1 MATKILRRR
10 FAAPQNDMIPT
21 FSTPRIAF
29 VLDTLPSIGGGE
41 KVLFAAL
48 EAYPRADIFTLI
60 YNRKVF
66 VNSPI
71 ANRKVNT
78 SWLDSLPFA
87 HTHHRYLLPLMPSA
101 IEQINLSGYDTI
113 VSFHYAVANGARTPH
128 GAHHVSYTHTPLRY
142 AWTNINI
149 NGKHTRRNFLLDR
162 YMRSFR
168 AWDRRAA
175 SRVHA
180 MATNSHT
187 VRERIREAYQLE
199 AKVIH
204 PPVEVTRFR
213 PSLKRENYFITVTRL
228 VPHKR
233 VDLLVRAFNQL
244 NLPLVIVGDGPEQPR
259 LKAMANS
266 NIRLL
271 GFQSDEKVAELL
283 GNARAFVCAAEED
296 FGIAIVEAQ
305 AAGCPVIAYGA
316 GGALETVEEGVTG
329 LFFAEQTEA
338 SLIETFHRFE
348 KLNQTFDA
356 REIKKRAERFN
367 KARFLDEFRE
377 FVSGEPKRVFLKGVE
392 KNLSHREHRVHRDF

>member
-1 MATKILRRR
+1 MNPK
-10 FAAPQNDMIPT
+10 
-21 FSTPRIAF
+21 PRIAF

-60 YNRKVF
+60 YNKKVF
-66 VNSPI
+66 ANSPI
-71 ANRKVNT
+71 ANRNINT

-87 HTHHRYLLPLMPSA
+87 HTRHRYLLPLMPSA
-101 IEQINLSGYDTI
+101 IERINLSGYDI
-113 VSFHYAVANGARTPH
+113 VVSFNYAVANGAKNH
-128 GAHHVSYTHTPLRY
+128 NGARHVSYTHTPLRY
-142 AWTNINI
+142 AWTGINI
-149 NGKHTRRNFLLDR
+149 NGRQTRRNPILDL

-168 AWDRRAA
+168 AWDTRAA

-180 MATNSHT
+180 MATNSQT

-199 AKVIH
+199 ARVIH
-204 PPVEVTRFR
+204 PPVEVNHFH

-233 VDLLVRAFNQL
+233 VELLVKAFNEL
-244 NLPLVIVGDGPEQPR
+244 KLPLVIVGDGPELPR
-259 LKAMANS
+259 LREMANS
-266 NIRLL
+266 NIELM

-283 GNARAFVCAAEED
+283 SKARAFVCAAEED

-305 AAGCPVIAYGA
+305 AAGCPVVVFGA

-329 LFFAEQTEA
+329 LFFGEQAEG
-338 SLIETFHRFE
+338 SLIEALRRFE
-348 KLNQTFDA
+348 KIYPAFDA

-367 KARFLDEFRE
+367 KARFLNEFRE
-377 FVSGEPKRVFLKGVE
+377 FVSG
-392 KNLSHREHRVHRDF
+392 

>member
-1 MATKILRRR
+1 MKS
-10 FAAPQNDMIPT
+10 D
-21 FSTPRIAF
+21 PRIAF

-87 HTHHRYLLPLMPSA
+87 HTRHRYLLPLMPSA
-101 IEQINLSGYDTI
+101 IERINLQAYDI
-113 VSFHYAVANGARTPH
+113 VVSFNYAVANGASNHNAMR
-128 GAHHVSYTHTPLRY
+128 HVSYTHTPLRY
-142 AWTNINI
+142 AWTGINI
-149 NGKHTRRNFLLDR
+149 NGKHTRRNPILDK

-180 MATNSHT
+180 MATNSRT
-187 VRERIREAYQLE
+187 VRERIREAYQLK
-199 AKVIH
+199 ARVIH
-204 PPVEVTRFR
+204 PPVEVNRFH
-213 PSLKRENYFITVTRL
+213 PSPQRENYFITVTRL
-228 VPHKR
+228 VAHKR
-233 VDLLVRAFNQL
+233 VDLLIQTFNQL
-244 NLPLVIVGDGPEQPR
+244 NLPLIVIGDGPELPR
-259 LKAMANS
+259 LKHMAKS

-283 GNARAFVCAAEED
+283 SKARAFVCAAEED

-316 GGALETVEEGVTG
+316 GGARETVIEGVTG
-329 LFFAEQTEA
+329 LVFSEQSVPRITEA
-338 SLIETFHRFE
+338 IANFDSMRRSFDQNELI
-348 KLNQTFDA
+348 KNA
-356 REIKKRAERFN
+356 NRFN
-367 KARFLDEFRE
+367 KERFLQEFME
-377 FVSGEPKRVFLKGVE
+377 FVELK
-392 KNLSHREHRVHRDF
+392 

>member
-1 MATKILRRR
+1 MLVAGRIETTMNSK
-10 FAAPQNDMIPT
+10 PH
-21 FSTPRIAF
+21 IAF

-48 EAYPRADIFTLI
+48 EAYPHADIFTLI
-60 YNRKVF
+60 YNKKVF
-66 VNSPI
+66 AHSPI

-101 IEQINLSGYDTI
+101 IERINLREYDTI
-113 VSFHYAVANGARTPH
+113 VSFNYAVANGATNHNAMR
-128 GAHHVSYTHTPLRY
+128 HVSYTHTPLRY
-142 AWTNINI
+142 AWTDINI
-149 NGKHTRRNFLLDR
+149 NGTRARRNFILDR

-168 AWDRRAA
+168 AWDQRAA

-199 AKVIH
+199 ARVIH
-204 PPVEVTRFR
+204 PPVEVNRFH
-213 PSLKRENYFITVTRL
+213 PSLQRENYFITVTRL

-233 VDLLVRAFNQL
+233 VELLVGAFNQM
-244 NLPLVIVGDGPEQPR
+244 NLPLIIVGDGPELPR
-259 LKAMANS
+259 LRRMANS
-266 NIRLL
+266 NIELI
-271 GFQSDEKVAELL
+271 GFQSDENVAELL
-283 GNARAFVCAAEED
+283 SKARAFVCAAEED

-316 GGALETVEEGVTG
+316 GGALETVEEEVTG
-329 LFFAEQTEA
+329 LFFAQQTEA
-338 SLIETFHRFE
+338 SLIEALRRFE
-348 KLNQTFDA
+348 KNYQAFDS

-367 KARFLDEFRE
+367 KARFLNEFRE
-377 FVSGEPKRVFLKGVE
+377 FVSGFAL
-392 KNLSHREHRVHRDF
+392 L

>member
-1 MATKILRRR
+1 M
-10 FAAPQNDMIPT
+10 N
-21 FSTPRIAF
+21 SEPRIAF

-60 YNRKVF
+60 YNKRVF

-71 ANRKVNT
+71 ENRKIKT

-101 IEQINLSGYDTI
+101 VEQINLHNYDVV
-113 VSFHYAVANGARTPH
+113 VSFNYAVANGARNHH
-128 GAHHVSYTHTPLRY
+128 GARHVSYTHTPLRY
-142 AWTNINI
+142 AWTDINI
-149 NGKHTRRNFLLDR
+149 NGKHTRRNFLLDQ
-162 YMRSFR
+162 YMQSFR

-180 MATNSHT
+180 MATNSQT
-187 VRERIREAYQLE
+187 VRQRIREAYQLE

-204 PPVEVTRFR
+204 PPVEAKRFR
-213 PSLKRENYFITVTRL
+213 PSPQHENYFITVTRL

-233 VDLLVRAFNQL
+233 VDLLVQAFNQL
-244 NLPLVIVGDGPEQPR
+244 GLPLVIVGDGPELPR
-259 LKAMANS
+259 LKGMANS
-266 NIRLL
+266 NIQLL

-283 GNARAFVCAAEED
+283 SKARAFVCAAEED

-338 SLIETFHRFE
+338 SLIETVQRFE
-348 KLNQTFDA
+348 KTHQAFDA
-356 REIKKRAERFN
+356 EEIKKRANRFN
-367 KARFLDEFRE
+367 KARFINEFRE
-377 FVSGEPKRVFLKGVE
+377 FVSG
-392 KNLSHREHRVHRDF
+392 

>member
-1 MATKILRRR
+1 MATEILRRR

-21 FSTPRIAF
+21 LSNPRIAF

-48 EAYPRADIFTLI
+48 EAYPHADIFTLI

-71 ANRKVNT
+71 ANRKINT

-101 IEQINLSGYDTI
+101 IERINLREYDTI
-113 VSFHYAVANGARTPH
+113 VSFNYAVANGTMNHNGAR
-128 GAHHVSYTHTPLRY
+128 HVSYTHTPLRY
-142 AWTNINI
+142 AWTDINI
-149 NGKHTRRNFLLDR
+149 NGIRTRRNFLLDK

-168 AWDRRAA
+168 AWDRRAV

-187 VRERIREAYQLE
+187 VRERIRDAYQLE

-204 PPVEVTRFR
+204 PPVEVNRFH
-213 PSLKRENYFITVTRL
+213 PSPQRENYFITVTRL

-233 VDLLVRAFNQL
+233 VELIVKAFNEL
-244 NLPLVIVGDGPEQPR
+244 NLPLIVIGDGPELPR
-259 LKAMANS
+259 LKRMAKS
-266 NIRLL
+266 NVKFL
-271 GFQSDEKVAELL
+271 GFQSDEDVAELL
-283 GNARAFVCAAEED
+283 GKARAFVCAAEED

-316 GGALETVEEGVTG
+316 GGALETVEEEVTG
-329 LFFAEQTEA
+329 LFFAEQTEV
-338 SLIETFHRFE
+338 SLIEALRRFE
-348 KLNQTFDA
+348 KNHQAFDA
-356 REIKKRAERFN
+356 WEIKKRAERFN
-367 KARFLDEFRE
+367 KARFLNEFRE
-377 FVSGEPKRVFLKGVE
+377 FVSG
-392 KNLSHREHRVHRDF
+392 